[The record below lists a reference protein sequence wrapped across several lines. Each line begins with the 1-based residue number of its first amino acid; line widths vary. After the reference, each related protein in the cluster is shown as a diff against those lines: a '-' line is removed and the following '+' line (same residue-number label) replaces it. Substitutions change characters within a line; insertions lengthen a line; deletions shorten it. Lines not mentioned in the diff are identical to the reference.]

1 MSFRS
6 LLAAAAAGVAI
17 ALPVTAEAAPKKLI
31 ATVGPGETIV
41 LKTASGARVRTLT
54 AGAYVITVRDL
65 SAEHNFHL
73 RGRGVNKT
81 SAVGFVGT
89 QTWRVTL
96 RRGAYAYVCDPHAD
110 SMRGSFRVR

>member
-6 LLAAAAAGVAI
+6 LVVAAAAAVALVI
-17 ALPVTAEAAPKKLI
+17 PVTAEAAPKRLI

-41 LKTASGARVRTLT
+41 LKTASGVRVRTLT
-54 AGAYVITVRDL
+54 RGAYVITVRDL
-65 SAEHNFHL
+65 SEEHNFHL
-73 RGRGVNKT
+73 RGPGVNKT
-81 SAVGFVGT
+81 SAVGFTGT

-96 RRGAYAYVCDPHAD
+96 RRGSYTYVCDPHAD